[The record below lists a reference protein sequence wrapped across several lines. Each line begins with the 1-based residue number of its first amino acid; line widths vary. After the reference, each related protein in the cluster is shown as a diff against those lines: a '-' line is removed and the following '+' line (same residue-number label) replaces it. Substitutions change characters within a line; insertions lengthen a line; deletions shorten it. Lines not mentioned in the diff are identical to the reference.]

1 MSKVTYNELTYD
13 FDEIRNQMD
22 KSLTESLQDT
32 TKTDQDFLNSYLVF
46 HHEKYGEQ
54 FVVK

>member
-1 MSKVTYNELTYD
+1 MSKITYNELTYD

-22 KSLTESLQDT
+22 PSLAEKIHDDSR
-32 TKTDQDFLNSYLVF
+32 TDQDFFNSYLIV

-54 FVVK
+54 FTVK

>member
-1 MSKVTYNELTYD
+1 MSKITYNSLTYD

-22 KSLTESLQDT
+22 TSLTEKIHDA
-32 TKTDQDFLNSYLVF
+32 TKSDQDFFNSYLIE

-54 FVVK
+54 FSVK

>member
-13 FDEIRNQMD
+13 FDDICNQMD
-22 KSLTESLQDT
+22 KSLTDKIYDA
-32 TKTDQDFLNSYLVF
+32 TKTDQDFLNSYLVV

>member
-13 FDEIRNQMD
+13 FDEIRDQMD
-22 KSLTESLQDT
+22 KSFLEKVHDA
-32 TKTDQDFLNSYLVF
+32 TKTDQDFLNSYLVV